1 MKKVLIFGGTGAIG
15 FNIAKN
21 LKNQGYNPIIIAR
34 NEEDLINKSKEILD
48 KDKLDIDEQEILNEI
63 SIGKLSSTVFLGRLK
78 VLTKKIKNDSLKK
91 TLMNLGY
98 MIYTVS
104 LQSKSLKNIED
115 TLSKLNQTIQKQQ
128 IETQRL
134 NNKK

>member
-1 MKKVLIFGGTGAIG
+1 MD
-15 FNIAKN
+15 
-21 LKNQGYNPIIIAR
+21 R
-34 NEEDLINKSKEILD
+34 ELINKSKEILD
-48 KDKLDIDEQEILNEI
+48 KDKLDIEEQEILNEI
-63 SIGKLSSTVFLGRLK
+63 SIGKLSSTLFLGRLK

-128 IETQRL
+128 IEIQRL

>member
-1 MKKVLIFGGTGAIG
+1 MD
-15 FNIAKN
+15 
-21 LKNQGYNPIIIAR
+21 R
-34 NEEDLINKSKEILD
+34 ELINKSKEILD
-48 KDKLDIDEQEILNEI
+48 KDKLDIEEQEILNEI

-128 IETQRL
+128 IEIQRL
-134 NNKK
+134 NKK